1 MRRSSVLL
9 VLTILLGIALGSG
22 NPQKEMFQT
31 KVLLEKNVSEYAGKD
46 MVVTVRELTLQP
58 GAVGSKHR
66 HPGPVFVYV
75 LEGDV
80 EVEIDG
86 APPKVYHPGEIFS
99 EEPHQL
105 HLSTRN
111 AGDGRPAR
119 ILSLILSRKG
129 EPLTQPEN

>member
-66 HPGPVFVYV
+66 HPGLVFVYV

-80 EVEIDG
+80 ESGDRRSTRQGVPAWGDFFG
-86 APPKVYHPGEIFS
+86 G
-99 EEPHQL
+99 PHQL

-119 ILSLILSRKG
+119 ILSFILSRKG

>member
-31 KVLLEKNVSEYAGKD
+31 KVLLEQNVSEYAGKD

-99 EEPHQL
+99 EVPHQL

>member
-1 MRRSSVLL
+1 LL

-31 KVLLEKNVSEYAGKD
+31 KVLLEENVSEYAGKD

-80 EVEIDG
+80 EVEIEG
-86 APPKVYHPGEIFS
+86 ALPKVYHPGEIFRKCR
-99 EEPHQL
+99 
-105 HLSTRN
+105 TN
-111 AGDGRPAR
+111 CMCRPGMRAT
-119 ILSLILSRKG
+119 G
-129 EPLTQPEN
+129 GQHGY